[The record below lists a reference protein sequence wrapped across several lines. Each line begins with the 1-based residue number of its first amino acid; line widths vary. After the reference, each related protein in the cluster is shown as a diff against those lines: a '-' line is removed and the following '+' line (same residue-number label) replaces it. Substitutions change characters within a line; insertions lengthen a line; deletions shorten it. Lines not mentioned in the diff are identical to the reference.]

1 MIRRPPRS
9 TRPDTLLPSTTLFR
23 SPRPAEAGEESQV
36 DHHIAPGA
44 TDNAADDG
52 AVATRRPVKAA
63 VEPAEEAA
71 LCVVMALL
79 DRLQE
84 GGAEIGRGSCR
95 KECVSTSRS
104 RWSPDQYKKKKMKET
119 SQRNKSTKKT
129 E

>member
-52 AVATRRPVKAA
+52 AVATRRPVTAA
-63 VEPAEEAA
+63 VEPADEAA
-71 LCVVMALL
+71 PYVVMALL
-79 DRLQE
+79 DRLQA
-84 GGAEIGRGSCR
+84 GGAERRRQRQGEETGEQDRHQHGKAEER
-95 KECVSTSRS
+95 EGQPDAARDECH
-104 RWSPDQYKKKKMKET
+104 
-119 SQRNKSTKKT
+119 
-129 E
+129 